1 MTIKN
6 RPFAIVTDSTAD
18 VPIDTAESLDITV
31 IPAVLTLDGE
41 TYVDGVDISRAE
53 FYRRMPDLRTPPTTA
68 VPSVLVFEETYQRL
82 FESGVERILSIHLS
96 SNLSGMVNTAEQA
109 ALNFDDRVKVFDSS
123 QLSLGVG
130 FQAIESA
137 QSVMKGLD
145 FDQVVST
152 ARRVRERAY
161 VLALIDRLEFMRR
174 SGRVNWLRAN
184 IGDFLQIKQLVEVKD
199 GAFEQLISIAST
211 WKNIKRL
218 AVLHSGAPERAKE
231 LTTRVVNL
239 CPNPLMIVDIT
250 RCPRWTRMR
259 WARRFN
265 TGLTLALLPLPAYIY
280 DYEPSLGQTLK
291 ISST

>member
-1 MTIKN
+1 MTIKTS
-6 RPFAIVTDSTAD
+6 PFAIVTDSTAD
-18 VPIDTAESLDITV
+18 VPSDTAESLNISV

-41 TYVDGVDISRAE
+41 TYVDGLDISRAE
-53 FYRRMPDLRTPPTTA
+53 FYERMPDLRTPPTTA

-96 SNLSGMVNTAEQA
+96 ANLSGMVNTAEQA
-109 ALNFDDRVKVFDSS
+109 ALNFDDRVKVFDSG

-130 FQAIESA
+130 FQAIEAA
-137 QSVMKGLD
+137 QTVMKGLD

-152 ARRVRERAY
+152 ARRFRERAY

-199 GAFEQLISIAST
+199 GHVNALARSRTYTKAFEQLISIAST

-218 AVLHSGAPERAKE
+218 AVLHSGAPERVEE
-231 LTTRVVNL
+231 LTERVINL

-250 RCPRWTRMR
+250 TVIGVHVGPGCV
-259 WARRFN
+259 
-265 TGLTLALLPLPAYIY
+265 GLAVLTQ
-280 DYEPSLGQTLK
+280 D
-291 ISST
+291 

>member
-1 MTIKN
+1 MTLKTS
-6 RPFAIVTDSTAD
+6 PFAIVTDSTAD
-18 VPIDTAESLDITV
+18 VPVDTAESLNISV

-41 TYVDGVDISRAE
+41 TYVDGLDISRAE
-53 FYRRMPDLRTPPTTA
+53 FYQRMPDLRTPPTTA

-96 SNLSGMVNTAEQA
+96 SNLSGMVNTAKQA
-109 ALNFDDRVKVFDSS
+109 ALNFDDRVKVFDSG

-130 FQAIESA
+130 FQAIEAA
-137 QSVMKGLD
+137 QTVMKGLD
-145 FDQVVST
+145 FDQVVKT
-152 ARRVRERAY
+152 ARRFRDRAY

-199 GAFEQLISIAST
+199 GLVNALARTRTYTKAFEQLISIAST

-218 AVLHSGAPERAKE
+218 AVLHSGAPGRAEE
-231 LTTRVVNL
+231 LTRRVINL

-250 RCPRWTRMR
+250 TVIGVHVGPGCV
-259 WARRFN
+259 
-265 TGLTLALLPLPAYIY
+265 GLAVLTH
-280 DYEPSLGQTLK
+280 D
-291 ISST
+291 

>member
-1 MTIKN
+1 MNTKN
-6 RPFAIVTDSTAD
+6 SPFAVVTDSTAD
-18 VPIDTAESLDITV
+18 IPIDTAESLNISV

-41 TYVDGVDISRAE
+41 TYLDGLDISRAE

-96 SNLSGMVNTAEQA
+96 SNLSGMVNTAKQA
-109 ALNFDDRVKVFDSS
+109 AHNFDDRVKVFDSG

-130 FQAIESA
+130 FQAIEAA
-137 QSVMKGLD
+137 QSVTKGLD

-152 ARRVRERAY
+152 AKRYRERAY
-161 VLALIDRLEFMRR
+161 VVALIDRLEFMRR

-199 GAFEQLISIAST
+199 GLVNALARTRTYKKAFEQLISIAST

-218 AVLHSGAPERAKE
+218 AVLHSGAPERAEE
-231 LTTRVVNL
+231 LTERVAGM

-250 RCPRWTRMR
+250 TTIGVHIGPGCV
-259 WARRFN
+259 
-265 TGLTLALLPLPAYIY
+265 GLAVLTH
-280 DYEPSLGQTLK
+280 D
-291 ISST
+291 

>member
-1 MTIKN
+1 MTIKT

-18 VPIDTAESLDITV
+18 VPIDTAESLNITV

-161 VLALIDRLEFMRR
+161 ALALIDRLEFMRR

-199 GAFEQLISIAST
+199 GLVNALARTRTYTKAFEHLISIAST

-231 LTTRVVNL
+231 LTERVVNL

-250 RCPRWTRMR
+250 TVIGVHVGPGCV
-259 WARRFN
+259 
-265 TGLTLALLPLPAYIY
+265 GLAVLTQ
-280 DYEPSLGQTLK
+280 D
-291 ISST
+291 

>member
-1 MTIKN
+1 MTIKT

-18 VPIDTAESLDITV
+18 VPIDTAESLNITV

-161 VLALIDRLEFMRR
+161 ALALIDRLEFMRR

-199 GAFEQLISIAST
+199 GLVNALARTRTYTKAFEHLISIAST

-231 LTTRVVNL
+231 LTERVVNL

-250 RCPRWTRMR
+250 TVIGVHIGPGCV
-259 WARRFN
+259 
-265 TGLTLALLPLPAYIY
+265 GLAVLTQ
-280 DYEPSLGQTLK
+280 D
-291 ISST
+291 

>member
-1 MTIKN
+1 MTIKT

-18 VPIDTAESLDITV
+18 VPIDTAESLNITV

-161 VLALIDRLEFMRR
+161 ALALIDRLEFMRR
-174 SGRVNWLRAN
+174 SGRVNWIRAN

-199 GAFEQLISIAST
+199 GLVNALARTRTYTKAFEHLISIAST

-231 LTTRVVNL
+231 LTERVVNL

-250 RCPRWTRMR
+250 TVIGVHVGPGCV
-259 WARRFN
+259 
-265 TGLTLALLPLPAYIY
+265 GLAVLTQ
-280 DYEPSLGQTLK
+280 D
-291 ISST
+291 

>member
-199 GAFEQLISIAST
+199 GLINALARTRTYTKAFEQLISIAST

-250 RCPRWTRMR
+250 TVIGVHVGPGCV
-259 WARRFN
+259 
-265 TGLTLALLPLPAYIY
+265 GLAVLTQ
-280 DYEPSLGQTLK
+280 D
-291 ISST
+291 

>member
-1 MTIKN
+1 MTIKT

-18 VPIDTAESLDITV
+18 VPIDSAESLNITV

-41 TYVDGVDISRAE
+41 TYVDAVDISRAE

-174 SGRVNWLRAN
+174 SGRVNWIRAN

-199 GAFEQLISIAST
+199 GLVNALARTRTYMKAFEHLISIAST

-231 LTTRVVNL
+231 LTERVVNL

-250 RCPRWTRMR
+250 TVIGVHVGPGCV
-259 WARRFN
+259 
-265 TGLTLALLPLPAYIY
+265 GLAVLTQ
-280 DYEPSLGQTLK
+280 D
-291 ISST
+291 

>member
-1 MTIKN
+1 MTTKN
-6 RPFAIVTDSTAD
+6 SPFAIVTDSTAD
-18 VPIDTAESLDITV
+18 IPIDTAESLNISV

-41 TYVDGVDISRAE
+41 TYLDGLDISRAE
-53 FYRRMPDLRTPPTTA
+53 FYQRMPDLRTPPTTA

-96 SNLSGMVNTAEQA
+96 SNLSGMVNTAKQA
-109 ALNFDDRVKVFDSS
+109 AHNFDDRVKVFDSG

-130 FQAIESA
+130 FQAIEAA

-152 ARRVRERAY
+152 ARRFRERAY
-161 VLALIDRLEFMRR
+161 VVALIDRLEFMRR

-199 GAFEQLISIAST
+199 GLVNALARTRTYPKAFEQLISIAST

-218 AVLHSGAPERAKE
+218 AVLHSGAPERAEE
-231 LTTRVVNL
+231 LTERVVGM
-239 CPNPLMIVDIT
+239 CPIPVMIVDIT
-250 RCPRWTRMR
+250 TTIGVHVGPGCV
-259 WARRFN
+259 
-265 TGLTLALLPLPAYIY
+265 GLAVLTH
-280 DYEPSLGQTLK
+280 D
-291 ISST
+291 

>member
-1 MTIKN
+1 MTTKN
-6 RPFAIVTDSTAD
+6 SPFAVVTDSTAD
-18 VPIDTAESLDITV
+18 IPIDTAESLNISV

-41 TYVDGVDISRAE
+41 TYLDGLDISRAE

-96 SNLSGMVNTAEQA
+96 SNLSGMVNTAKQA
-109 ALNFDDRVKVFDSS
+109 AHNFDDRVKVFDSG

-130 FQAIESA
+130 FQAIEAA
-137 QSVMKGLD
+137 QSVTKGLD

-152 ARRVRERAY
+152 AKRYRERAY
-161 VLALIDRLEFMRR
+161 VVALIDRLEFMRR

-199 GAFEQLISIAST
+199 GLVNALARTRTYTKAFEQLISIAST

-218 AVLHSGAPERAKE
+218 AVLHSGAPERAEE
-231 LTTRVVNL
+231 LTERVVGM
-239 CPNPLMIVDIT
+239 CPNPLMMVDIT
-250 RCPRWTRMR
+250 TTIGVHVGPGCV
-259 WARRFN
+259 
-265 TGLTLALLPLPAYIY
+265 GLAVLTH
-280 DYEPSLGQTLK
+280 D
-291 ISST
+291 

>member
-1 MTIKN
+1 MTIKTS
-6 RPFAIVTDSTAD
+6 PFAIVTDSTAD
-18 VPIDTAESLDITV
+18 VPIDTAESLNISV

-41 TYVDGVDISRAE
+41 TYVDGLDISRAE
-53 FYRRMPDLRTPPTTA
+53 FYERMPDLRTPPTTA

-96 SNLSGMVNTAEQA
+96 ANLSGMVNTAEQA
-109 ALNFDDRVKVFDSS
+109 ALNFDDRVKVFDSG

-130 FQAIESA
+130 FQAIEAA
-137 QSVMKGLD
+137 QTVMKGLD

-152 ARRVRERAY
+152 ARRFRERAY

-199 GAFEQLISIAST
+199 GHVNALTRSRTYTKAFEQLIKIAST

-218 AVLHSGAPERAKE
+218 AVLHSGAPERAEE
-231 LTTRVVNL
+231 LTERVIKL
-239 CPNPLMIVDIT
+239 CPNPIMIVDIT
-250 RCPRWTRMR
+250 TVIGVHVGPGCV
-259 WARRFN
+259 
-265 TGLTLALLPLPAYIY
+265 GLAVLTQ
-280 DYEPSLGQTLK
+280 D
-291 ISST
+291 

>member
-1 MTIKN
+1 MTIKTS
-6 RPFAIVTDSTAD
+6 PFAIVTDSTAD
-18 VPIDTAESLDITV
+18 VPIDAAESLNISV

-41 TYVDGVDISRAE
+41 TYVDGLDISRAE
-53 FYRRMPDLRTPPTTA
+53 FYERMPDLRTPPTTA

-96 SNLSGMVNTAEQA
+96 ANLSGMVNTAEQA
-109 ALNFDDRVKVFDSS
+109 ALNFDDRVKVFDSG

-130 FQAIESA
+130 FQAIEAA
-137 QSVMKGLD
+137 QTVMKGLD

-152 ARRVRERAY
+152 ARRFRERAY

-199 GAFEQLISIAST
+199 GHVNALARSRTYTKAFEQLISIAST

-218 AVLHSGAPERAKE
+218 AVLHSGAPERAEE
-231 LTTRVVNL
+231 LTERVINL

-250 RCPRWTRMR
+250 TVIGVHVGPGCV
-259 WARRFN
+259 
-265 TGLTLALLPLPAYIY
+265 GLAVLTQ
-280 DYEPSLGQTLK
+280 D
-291 ISST
+291 

>member
-1 MTIKN
+1 MTIKTS
-6 RPFAIVTDSTAD
+6 PFAIVTDSTAD
-18 VPIDTAESLDITV
+18 VPIDTAESLNISV

-41 TYVDGVDISRAE
+41 TYVDGLDISRAE
-53 FYRRMPDLRTPPTTA
+53 FYERMPDLRTPPTTA

-96 SNLSGMVNTAEQA
+96 ANLSGMVNTAEQA
-109 ALNFDDRVKVFDSS
+109 ALNFDDRVKVFDSG

-130 FQAIESA
+130 FQAIEAA
-137 QSVMKGLD
+137 QTVMKGLD

-152 ARRVRERAY
+152 ARRFRERAY
-161 VLALIDRLEFMRR
+161 VLALIDRLEFMHR

-199 GAFEQLISIAST
+199 GLVNALARSRTFTKAFEQIISIAST

-218 AVLHSGAPERAKE
+218 AVLHSGAPERAEE
-231 LTTRVVNL
+231 LTERVINL

-250 RCPRWTRMR
+250 TVIGVHVGPGCV
-259 WARRFN
+259 
-265 TGLTLALLPLPAYIY
+265 GLAVLIQ
-280 DYEPSLGQTLK
+280 D
-291 ISST
+291 